1 LIESSPHL
9 EGLRKRG
16 YEVLYMTDPID
27 PFAISTLNEFEGKPI
42 INAMTENLELGDAPA
57 TEADGS
63 DKKEASAAEAE
74 RAGLLE
80 HMKSV
85 LSEKV
90 SEVRASKRLTDSPA
104 CLVIADGGMAPHIE
118 QMLRAR
124 KMDVPV
130 SKRILEVNTSH
141 PVVRNL
147 DLAFKSAKDT
157 EEVRSW
163 IRTLY
168 DQALIA
174 EGSPLDDPADF
185 ARRLTALV
193 QKASST
199 YA

>member
-1 LIESSPHL
+1 
-9 EGLRKRG
+9 
-16 YEVLYMTDPID
+16 MTDPID

-42 INAMTENLELGDAPA
+42 LNAMTENLDLGEENESGEKA
-57 TEADGS
+57 EQE
-63 DKKEASAAEAE
+63 KKESSGPVE
-74 RAGLLE
+74 RTGLLS

-85 LSEKV
+85 LGDKV

-104 CLVIADGGMAPHIE
+104 CLVIAEGGMAPHIE

-124 KMDVPV
+124 RMDVP
-130 SKRILEVNTSH
+130 STKRILEVNTGH
-141 PVVRNL
+141 PVVANL
-147 DLAFKSAKDT
+147 DQAFQSSKDSDD
-157 EEVRSW
+157 VRSW

-193 QKASST
+193 QKAS
-199 YA
+199 AAPA